1 MYDHVDDHDVGLSA
15 SLLVPEVPEV
25 LDSCHA
31 KVGTEAPTTKQASPA
46 GWHYVVSWQIK
57 TQNFNMTHAGDALA
71 EHHIWGSWNGCECAF
86 TLMPLRVC
94 SHTETGIS
102 R

>member
-31 KVGTEAPTTKQASPA
+31 KVGTEAHRPQNRHHQQGGIMWSA
-46 GWHYVVSWQIK
+46 GK
-57 TQNFNMTHAGDALA
+57 
-71 EHHIWGSWNGCECAF
+71 
-86 TLMPLRVC
+86 
-94 SHTETGIS
+94 
-102 R
+102 